1 MAVLDGEGSACGL
14 SEEEAVEVQQLV
26 IGLIQPQPGQVGG
39 SPLSLTLDNATK
51 SSYRKSLSGAAE
63 WNGYQ
68 ASIRV
73 DVTVVASPL
82 SVQGEPVAAQG
93 LDKSSSG
100 ERTEPA
106 KVNDAQMTLNG

>member
-1 MAVLDGEGSACGL
+1 MAVLAGEGSVSGL
-14 SEEEAVEVQQLV
+14 SAGEA
-26 IGLIQPQPGQVGG
+26 IGSWSGLIQPQPFQILNGP
-39 SPLSLTLDNATK
+39 SDLTLADATQ

-63 WNGYQ
+63 GNGYQ

-73 DVTVVASPL
+73 DVAVVASPL
-82 SVQGEPVAAQG
+82 SIQGEPVAAQG

-106 KVNDAQMTLNG
+106 KVNEAQMTLNG